1 MFQHVSGPPE
11 GSTRWARTKTAGAL
25 VPLEHGGLTS
35 SSEVT
40 DVYFLAGYYGLMEV
54 LVDEIKRLTT
64 NGCLADAGDF
74 FAETERQMGAIFH
87 RAGADMQMGDL
98 NLLRRY
104 ARKRRYLH
112 L

>member
-1 MFQHVSGPPE
+1 
-11 GSTRWARTKTAGAL
+11 
-25 VPLEHGGLTS
+25 
-35 SSEVT
+35 VT

-98 NLLRRY
+98 NLL
-104 ARKRRYLH
+104 
-112 L
+112 